1 MKAFDVVTG
10 VDAGF
15 DVVTGVDAGFD
26 VMTGVDAGSVVV
38 GTSLHNVWDV
48 LVDEFVSKC
57 KTNYQTINTFLKL
70 CYDNI

>member
-1 MKAFDVVTG
+1 MVKTSVLVKAFDVVTG

-38 GTSLHNVWDV
+38 GTSLHNV
-48 LVDEFVSKC
+48 
-57 KTNYQTINTFLKL
+57 
-70 CYDNI
+70 